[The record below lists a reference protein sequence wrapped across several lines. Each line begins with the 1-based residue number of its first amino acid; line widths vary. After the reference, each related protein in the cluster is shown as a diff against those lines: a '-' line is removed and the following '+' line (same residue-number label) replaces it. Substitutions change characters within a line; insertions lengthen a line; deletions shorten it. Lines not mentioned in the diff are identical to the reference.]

1 MRLQSQQLQLMP
13 QILLF
18 NKPFGVLS
26 QFSDSGA
33 GPTLAPYIHRKGFY
47 AAGRLDKDSEGLL
60 VLTNDGKLQHF
71 IADPT
76 HKQGK
81 TYLVQVEGDINDL
94 AIARLSSGVQLNDGL
109 TQPAQAKRI
118 QPPLI
123 WDRNPPIRNRKNIP
137 TSWVELTIFEG
148 RNRQV
153 RRMTA
158 QVGYPTLRL
167 VRTRVGEWQLL
178 DLQPGESR
186 LMEVS
191 PRFEK

>member
-1 MRLQSQQLQLMP
+1 MP

-26 QFSDSGA
+26 QFSDSGESQ
-33 GPTLAPYIHRKGFY
+33 TLAPYIQRKGFY

-81 TYLVQVEGDINDL
+81 TYLVQVDGEIDDI
-94 AIARLSSGVQLNDGL
+94 AIARLSAGVQLNDGL
-109 TQPAQAKRI
+109 TQPAQAKRVAS
-118 QPPLI
+118 PAI
-123 WDRNPPIRNRKNIP
+123 WDRNPPIRQRKNIP
-137 TSWVELTIFEG
+137 TSWLELTIFEG

-158 QVGYPTLRL
+158 HVGFPTLRL
-167 VRTRVGEWQLL
+167 VRTRVGAWQLL
-178 DLQPGESR
+178 DLQPGSSR
-186 LMEVS
+186 VIEVS
-191 PRFEK
+191 PESVK